1 MTLQRNGQCFFINS
15 WYIVLYRVLGGLLM
29 NIKIKLQQL
38 LDERNIS
45 QRQFAIMVNMR
56 PGTINALCRGT
67 TDRIYI
73 STLEQICIAL
83 NIHIH
88 ELIDM
93 ED

>member
-1 MTLQRNGQCFFINS
+1 MK
-15 WYIVLYRVLGGLLM
+15 
-29 NIKIKLQQL
+29 IKIKLQQL
-38 LDERNIS
+38 LDERDIS

-73 STLEQICIAL
+73 STLEQICLAL

>member
-1 MTLQRNGQCFFINS
+1 M
-15 WYIVLYRVLGGLLM
+15 
-29 NIKIKLQQL
+29 KIKVRLQEI
-38 LDERNIS
+38 LDERGIS
-45 QRQFAIMVNMR
+45 QRQLALMVNMR

-73 STLEQICIAL
+73 STLEDICRAL

-93 ED
+93 EEA